1 MNPPRCEPDDADDL
15 LIRYHD
21 QQWGKPTFDDQVM
34 FEFLVLESFQAG
46 LSWNTILHKRAAF
59 RQALDGFDY
68 RKVAQYDQKKLDKL
82 LNNEDII
89 RNQPKLEA
97 AINNA
102 QRLLDV
108 REEHGSF
115 ARFIWSYVDNQ
126 PIDNQ
131 LKDRRKAE
139 PKNALSERIAKD
151 LKQREFQFIGPTIM
165 YSFMEAMG
173 LINNH
178 EVTCFRYDEVKQV
191 AIDLPD

>member
-1 MNPPRCEPDDADDL
+1 MNKTRCEPDDASAL
-15 LIRYHD
+15 LIQDHD
-21 QQWGKPTFDDQVM
+21 QQWGKPTFDDRVM

-46 LSWNTILHKRAAF
+46 LSWNTILRK
-59 RQALDGFDY
+59 RQAFGEALDDFDY
-68 RKVAQYDQKKLDKL
+68 QKVAEYDQKKLNQL
-82 LNNEDII
+82 LNNQDII
-89 RNQPKLEA
+89 RNEPKLRA

-102 QRLLDV
+102 QRLIEV
-108 REEHGSF
+108 RQEHGSF

-139 PKNALSERIAKD
+139 PKNDLSAKISKD
-151 LKQREFQFIGPTIM
+151 LKKKGFQFVGPTMM

-178 EVTCFRYDEVKQV
+178 EVTCFRYEEVKKV